1 MTRLQRSRALRW
13 LCTLATL
20 AALVVVLFPVYAV
33 VVGSFESTD
42 TLFSG
47 NYYWLPHAA
56 TLDNYRT
63 VIQAQSGNVLTSL
76 IVGLGTA
83 LLALVVAVPAAYALA
98 KYRLR
103 VTVVIVSALLV
114 AQIVPSIVLATSLFI
129 IFHWVHLVNTYPG
142 LIIADGTYAIPFA
155 ILVLRA
161 FFFGLPNE
169 IMQAARVDGASEW
182 QTFRR
187 IVVPLARSAVITV
200 AVFSFLNGWGDFI
213 FALTVLNGTNIVPI
227 TLGIYTY
234 LGNYSTDWGAVMAS
248 AAFAIVPAAVMLVIA
263 QRYIAS
269 GLTAGSVV
277 G

>member
-1 MTRLQRSRALRW
+1 MSRLQRSRALRW
-13 LCTLATL
+13 LCTLAAA

-33 VVGSFESTD
+33 IVGSFESTE

-47 NYYWLPHAA
+47 TYYWLPHAP
-56 TLDNYRT
+56 TLDNFKT
-63 VIQAQSGNVLTSL
+63 VIQAQSANVLTSL
-76 IVGLGTA
+76 IVGVGTA
-83 LLALVVAVPAAYALA
+83 VLALVVAVPAAYALA

-103 VTVVIVSALLV
+103 VTVVVVSALLV

-129 IFHWVHLVNTYPG
+129 IFHWIHLVNTYPG

-161 FFFGLPNE
+161 FLFSLPNE
-169 IMQAARVDGASEW
+169 VMHAARVDGASEW
-182 QTFRR
+182 QTFQR
-187 IVVPLARSAVITV
+187 IVIPLARSAVITV
-200 AVFSFLNGWGDFI
+200 AVFAFLNGWGDFI
-213 FALTVLNGTNIVPI
+213 FALTILNGATIEPI

-248 AAFAIVPAAVMLVIA
+248 ATFAMVPAAIMLVVA